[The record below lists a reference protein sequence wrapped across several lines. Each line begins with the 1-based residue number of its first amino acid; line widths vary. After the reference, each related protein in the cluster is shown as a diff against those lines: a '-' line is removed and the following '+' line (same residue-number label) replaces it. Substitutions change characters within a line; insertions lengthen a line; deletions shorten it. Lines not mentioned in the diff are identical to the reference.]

1 MINKAAQEM
10 ARLSWAH
17 GTSEARREAARRN
30 GAMPCHPGKRRGRP
44 KKRKAKRPN
53 IPFIHECFQEAVEGT
68 LAEAKAEIDTAVLHA
83 QVTLGKEACERLAAA
98 GKGALQIGDGKE
110 ASS

>member
-1 MINKAAQEM
+1 MTNKAAQEM

-44 KKRKAKRPN
+44 KRRKPKRHNKCGER
-53 IPFIHECFQEAVEGT
+53 QGT
-68 LAEAKAEIDTAVLHA
+68 E
-83 QVTLGKEACERLAAA
+83 
-98 GKGALQIGDGKE
+98 
-110 ASS
+110 